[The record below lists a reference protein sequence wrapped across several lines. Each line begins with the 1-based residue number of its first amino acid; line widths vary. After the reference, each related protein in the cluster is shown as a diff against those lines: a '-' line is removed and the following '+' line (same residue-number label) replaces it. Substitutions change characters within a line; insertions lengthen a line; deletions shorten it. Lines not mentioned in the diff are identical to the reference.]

1 MTGSFFDA
9 MAGEPDAIAI
19 LEREVDTLRTNQRL
33 ILADRPD
40 TLILATRSLPGSL
53 YEGLTQSARAGR
65 PISYAMF
72 AHSSKPLPGLEQSR
86 EIQRFEFDCKSDAE
100 TQAGLAAGVT

>member
-1 MTGSFFDA
+1 MTDSFFKA

-19 LEREVDTLRTNQRL
+19 LEREVDTLRTNQSL

-40 TLILATRSLPGSL
+40 ALILATRSLPGSL
-53 YEGLTQSARAGR
+53 YEGLTKSARVGR

-72 AHSSKPLPGLEQSR
+72 AHSSAHLPGLEQTVNSTVPRFDDRWPPVCDTLCSR
-86 EIQRFEFDCKSDAE
+86 
-100 TQAGLAAGVT
+100 